1 MKKLHICAASHKG
14 QLRNDNE
21 DAFIIGNCIEREGMV
36 SLSCPYDTELFK
48 QNGIFLGVAD
58 GMGGHQ
64 HGALASW
71 KTLQIIS
78 TLAGTLSQEVL
89 SHPAVAERIS
99 KTILDA
105 HQHLIQFGESHNPP
119 SNLGTTV
126 IGLYLRS
133 DEVIA
138 FQVGDSRLYRV
149 RDKYLNLLTRDHC
162 LSAGAPA
169 LQAGET
175 EQAPV
180 RSSVLT
186 NSIGGGSGVRCTPE
200 LRTDLI
206 FHPGDLFLL
215 CSDGLSD
222 MVQQMQLEEIMVK
235 PLGIEDKAKELIEA
249 ANLAGGNDNITVLL
263 VTLTE
268 ESSEQ

>member
-1 MKKLHICAASHKG
+1 MKKLQICAASHKG
-14 QLRNDNE
+14 QERNDNE

-48 QNGIFLGVAD
+48 QNGIFLAVAD

-64 HGALASW
+64 HGALASR

-78 TLAGTLSQEVL
+78 SLAGTLSQEA
-89 SHPAVAERIS
+89 SPQPAVAERIG

-105 HQHLIQFGESHNPP
+105 HQHLIQFGESYNPP
-119 SNLGTTV
+119 SNLGTTI
-126 IGLYLRS
+126 IGLYLRT
-133 DEVIA
+133 DEVVS

-169 LQAGET
+169 IQSGET
-175 EQAPV
+175 EQASV

-186 NSIGGGSGVRCTPE
+186 NSIGGGPGVRCTPE

-222 MVQQMQLEEIMVK
+222 MVQQIQLEEIMLK
-235 PLGIEDKAKELIEA
+235 PVGLEEKANALIDA
-249 ANLAGGNDNITVLL
+249 ANMAGGHDNITVLL
-263 VTLTE
+263 VTLTKE
-268 ESSEQ
+268 PSE